1 MDNFHSLYSTT
12 TNALNVAET
21 MKGYNCVRWDDPA
34 NGFDHNEYLKK
45 NYLQMSNKAMGDH
58 LGRTADAVR
67 KQLNVLELKRP
78 KKTEVRK
85 RDKQARKNFFSS
97 LKESEARRQELKRI
111 QKRLEKKAKQAER
124 ERKFTD
130 KMLGEP
136 KPQILS
142 EPKGKMDK
150 VPVYID
156 HRTTV
161 HCYPHQVEQIR
172 QKYAHKQIPK

>member
-1 MDNFHSLYSTT
+1 MEQFHSLYSTT
-12 TNALNVAET
+12 TNALLIAET
-21 MKGYNCVRWDDPA
+21 MKGYNCIRWDDPA

-45 NYLQMSNKAMGDH
+45 NYLLLTNEAMGDF

-67 KQLNVLELKRP
+67 KQLNVLNLKRP

-85 RDKQARKNFFSS
+85 QEKTARKNFFTN
-97 LKESEARRQELKRI
+97 LKASEERRQELKRI
-111 QKRLEKKAKQAER
+111 QKKLEKKRRHDEK
-124 ERKFTD
+124 ERKFAN
-130 KMLGEP
+130 KLLGQP

-150 VPVYID
+150 VPVIID

-161 HCYPHQVEQIR
+161 YCYPHQVQQTI
-172 QKYAHKQIPK
+172 QKFSKHAIPK